1 MDRRG
6 WCRAAVA
13 AFLELDELRAWEI
26 EGLRAPVFLEL
37 AGGERV
43 LLVLRAM
50 ESEEDA
56 EAGASEDAG
65 GGADEA
71 PGDDLDDPPS
81 PFMIEIMVG
90 EDALACYEL
99 RSLAWSSKR
108 RMPPEWQS
116 RRIGL
121 SWEHAENMMP
131 EQRLIASEAG
141 QQGDWRVE
149 LISQNARD
157 EGEEVADLDLE
168 LVTRCLRSVLRAHGR
183 ALVAK
188 AAARA
193 GEGDDTLLLQVSGDA
208 MKPKVRASYV
218 PQASWAQELRGIPLP
233 EDAAQWPRHEGTLE
247 IGLFPVLA
255 FSMREAEDLRGIA
268 VRPKGD
274 SESARCE
281 VFDGLDFELA
291 AKRLFELLRT
301 PSKEDAPELYGLWQR
316 VEICSPGLHARLH
329 AGFEALGVE
338 CALVEPSDEM
348 LDWGASFSLMLHR
361 GEAEAPELLPELEDA
376 PSWSNLSRLV
386 SGHIQEVIEASD
398 FDVPQ
403 EWERFYGVAPDE
415 DAWDQKSAAQPDPGA
430 NAARVAL
437 SAAASAGAGAELRRA
452 RAGSWAGLRAAF
464 ADRGDARIADFAL
477 RVSEKLSDAEFMAE
491 DTASGEL
498 VRFVHMGLAGT
509 FEPGTLL
516 LLRRFE
522 PRGVPLCSMLALPL
536 LETSLEDLRGILREE
551 FRDRPD
557 AGVAVEAEAKLGRVS
572 RRILD
577 LLAAY

>member
-43 LLVLRAM
+43 LLVLRAL

-281 VFDGLDFELA
+281 VFDGLDFGLA

-415 DAWDQKSAAQPDPGA
+415 DAWDQNPQRSLIQVLTLLEWLYLRQPVPGQE
-430 NAARVAL
+430 R
-437 SAAASAGAGAELRRA
+437 SFAELE
-452 RAGSWAGLRAAF
+452 L
-464 ADRGDARIADFAL
+464 DRGLAYAL
-477 RVSEKLSDAEFMAE
+477 RSPIEAMLGSRISLCVFREKLSDAEFMAE

-551 FRDRPD
+551 FEIDPMQ
-557 AGVAVEAEAKLGRVS
+557 AWPVEAEAKLGRVS